1 MYRSC
6 FKKKARHKP
15 LSFESRLK
23 TGIKYSG
30 MCEYKICIVK
40 TNQKK
45 IANRDAK

>member
-23 TGIKYSG
+23 TGIKYSDV
-30 MCEYKICIVK
+30 CEYKIYIVK

-45 IANRDAK
+45 ILNRDTR